1 MDLIR
6 RALALAQDPKNN
18 GWISCLLIA
27 FDIVLSL
34 AIVRTIAYTEIDWRA
49 YMQQVSLY
57 LSGELDYTKLV
68 GDTGPLVYPAAHVYI
83 YRLLYHITGEGA
95 DIRLAQYIFVGL
107 YIATLALV
115 LSCYRTAGVPP
126 WVMPL
131 LTLSKRLHSIFLLRL
146 FNDGFAAFFLFAAI
160 LCYQR
165 KWWTVG
171 SLAFSLGLGVKMSLL
186 LALPAVGVVLW
197 LGAGRD
203 RALKQAALM
212 GQVQVVLGYE
222 FLGTNAR
229 SYLSKAFEFSRQFMF
244 KWTVN
249 WRFVGEDAFL
259 SRPFSIALLTAHAVL
274 LLAFLQTQWLRPA
287 GISIFGVHR
296 LLLSPPSQQEHDRI
310 TRRVTPN
317 FVLTTILTAMMVG
330 CLCAR
335 SLHYQFYAYIAWSTP
350 FLLWQAGLHPVLVYA
365 IWAAQEVAWNV
376 YPSTNVSSMVVVG
389 CLATAVASGWQ
400 ASKKVNAASKQDGKA
415 KHAHVE

>member
-1 MDLIR
+1 M
-6 RALALAQDPKNN
+6 
-18 GWISCLLIA
+18 
-27 FDIVLSL
+27 
-34 AIVRTIAYTEIDWRA
+34 
-49 YMQQVSLY
+49 
-57 LSGELDYTKLV
+57 
-68 GDTGPLVYPAAHVYI
+68 
-83 YRLLYHITGEGA
+83 
-95 DIRLAQYIFVGL
+95 
-107 YIATLALV
+107 
-115 LSCYRTAGVPP
+115 
-126 WVMPL
+126 
-131 LTLSKRLHSIFLLRL
+131 
-146 FNDGFAAFFLFAAI
+146 
-160 LCYQR
+160 
-165 KWWTVG
+165 
-171 SLAFSLGLGVKMSLL
+171 
-186 LALPAVGVVLW
+186 
-197 LGAGRD
+197 
-203 RALKQAALM
+203 
-212 GQVQVVLGYE
+212 GYE

-274 LLAFLQTQWLRPA
+274 LLAFLQTQWLKPA
-287 GISIFGVHR
+287 GISIFGIHR
-296 LLLSPPSQQEHDRI
+296 LLLSPPSQQQQDRI

-376 YPSTNVSSMVVVG
+376 YPSTNASSMVVVG

-400 ASKKVNAASKQDGKA
+400 ASKKVNAASKQDGRA